1 VAKLSVQHSAQL
13 SNRVRNYKDE
23 VMDAERDSRNITG
36 VIRAYGGS
44 ALSLSPGQNAG
55 VQSPGIYVIYFVT
68 DSRQGTC
75 LPFYCGFTSRS
86 IRQRLYEHSQ
96 PGGQIY
102 KMRTLGGVETN
113 NGLEIATAG
122 GEVYVGYIECQGML
136 GKLIESSLLLNYDF
150 LLNASENGQR
160 RLLDVAG
167 LLDTESTWDALTD
180 TDVARTAIGDSWND
194 GVENTVNEAID
205 DARMMR
211 LYLEQFRGLA

>member
-1 VAKLSVQHSAQL
+1 
-13 SNRVRNYKDE
+13 
-23 VMDAERDSRNITG
+23 
-36 VIRAYGGS
+36 
-44 ALSLSPGQNAG
+44 
-55 VQSPGIYVIYFVT
+55 
-68 DSRQGTC
+68 
-75 LPFYCGFTSRS
+75 
-86 IRQRLYEHSQ
+86 
-96 PGGQIY
+96 
-102 KMRTLGGVETN
+102 MRTLGGVETN